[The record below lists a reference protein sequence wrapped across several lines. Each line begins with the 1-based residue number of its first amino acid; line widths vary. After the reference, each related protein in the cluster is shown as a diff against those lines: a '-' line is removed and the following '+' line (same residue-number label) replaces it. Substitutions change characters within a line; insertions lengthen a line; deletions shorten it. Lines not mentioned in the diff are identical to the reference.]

1 MENKKQKYM
10 NVITVDPKDCRRWKY
25 ADRSGFEFG
34 DIYSLAQDISK
45 NGQIEP
51 VLLRKTKASQDDVQY
66 EVIAGSRRW
75 KACLEAGLSLKG
87 IIVELSDEEAAIAQ
101 IKENQKVSICD
112 YSKGIYYAKVLKEM
126 NLTHN
131 QLSELIGCSRTKLE
145 NFLAF
150 EKVPQRIWAA
160 VNNPSRV
167 SSRTAASIYAL
178 SQKGEEF
185 ISALIDLGEDIR
197 KGIGCRTLEQRVQ
210 ENLYGAPTAIEFQKE
225 ITLPSGIS
233 LGRWTKKGIEF
244 SSDIPLNQ
252 NEIEA
257 NLIQYFEKI
266 LKPPPQQDKDCRN

>member
-1 MENKKQKYM
+1 M
-10 NVITVDPKDCRRWKY
+10 NVITVDPKNCHRWKY

-34 DIYSLAQDISK
+34 DIYALAQDISK

-51 VLLRKTKASQDDVQY
+51 VLLRTTKASQDVQY

-75 KACLEAGLSLKG
+75 KACLEAALPLKG
-87 IIVELSDEEAAIAQ
+87 IVVDLSDEEAAIAQ

-112 YSKGIYYAKVLKEM
+112 YSRGIYYAKVLKEM
-126 NLTHN
+126 NLTHS
-131 QLSELIGCSRTKLE
+131 QLSELIGCSRSKLE

-150 EKVPQRIWAA
+150 EKIPQRIWEV

-167 SSRTAASIYAL
+167 SSRTAATIYAL

-185 ISALIDLGEDIR
+185 ISALIDLAEEIR
-197 KGIGCRTLEQRVQ
+197 KGIGCRTLEQKVQ
-210 ENLYGAPTAIEFQKE
+210 EILYGAPTAIEFQKE
-225 ITLPSGIS
+225 ITLPSGLS

-244 SSDIPLNQ
+244 SSEIPLNE

-257 NLIQYFEKI
+257 HLIQYFDKI
-266 LKPPPQQDKDCRN
+266 LKSQPEKRI